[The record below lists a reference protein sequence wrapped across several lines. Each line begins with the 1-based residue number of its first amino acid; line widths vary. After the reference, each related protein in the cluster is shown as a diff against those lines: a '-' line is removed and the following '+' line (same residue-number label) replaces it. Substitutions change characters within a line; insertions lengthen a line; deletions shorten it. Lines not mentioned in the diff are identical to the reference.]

1 MTYDKKWCISI
12 NSVHILNWNYQK
24 HTNKHHK
31 EQSVKST
38 SAYKILNDYT
48 LLQLTKVWYYD
59 YKTSNFSS
67 TMYGNGNR
75 DNIQ

>member
-24 HTNKHHK
+24 HTNKYHE

-48 LLQLTKVWYYD
+48 LLQLTKVWLQ
-59 YKTSNFSS
+59 
-67 TMYGNGNR
+67 
-75 DNIQ
+75 NIQLQQYDVWQW